1 VKRWDAVPGY
11 SSKPGDYNTL
21 YLVQGQWYLHLGDVL
36 KDLMSKV
43 RPNYATFLT
52 KEQAR
57 DWFVAAKVPIPE
69 ELAELRCAAFPCTLP
84 HEQESLITLNQAAG
98 LVHRS
103 KRALEEYKGRGM
115 PKPRV
120 RGGGGKPSL
129 WAYAEMRSWLTKTFD
144 IPLPERFCADRNAER
159 N

>member
-1 VKRWDAVPGY
+1 MPG
-11 SSKPGDYNTL
+11 T
-21 YLVQGQWYLHLGDVL
+21 
-36 KDLMSKV
+36 

-52 KEQAR
+52 REQAR
-57 DWFVAAKVPIPE
+57 DWFLAVNVPIPE
-69 ELAELRCAAFPCTLP
+69 ELADLKPAAFPSTLRQ
-84 HEQESLITLNQAAG
+84 EQEPFITLNQAAA

-103 KRALEEYKGRGM
+103 KRALENYKRRGM

-129 WAYAEMRSWLTKTFD
+129 WAYPEMRSWLTKKFD
-144 IPLPERFCADRNAER
+144 IPLPERFVADRNADR

>member
-57 DWFVAAKVPIPE
+57 DWFVAA
-69 ELAELRCAAFPCTLP
+69 T
-84 HEQESLITLNQAAG
+84 G
-98 LVHRS
+98 
-103 KRALEEYKGRGM
+103 
-115 PKPRV
+115 
-120 RGGGGKPSL
+120 
-129 WAYAEMRSWLTKTFD
+129 
-144 IPLPERFCADRNAER
+144 
-159 N
+159 